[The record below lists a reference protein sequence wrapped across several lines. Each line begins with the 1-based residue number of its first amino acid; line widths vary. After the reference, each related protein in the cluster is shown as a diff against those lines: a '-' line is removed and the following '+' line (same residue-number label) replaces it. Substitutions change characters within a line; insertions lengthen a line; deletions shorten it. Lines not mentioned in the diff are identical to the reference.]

1 MCVFQE
7 VKHIKRALVEKDT
20 RNWAGLLIGLYH
32 HLIFSVTHVLWY
44 SRNLKFRADEV
55 KAASEMGSHNR

>member
-7 VKHIKRALVEKDT
+7 VEHIKHVLVERGT

-32 HLIFSVTHVLWY
+32 HLIFRVNHVL
-44 SRNLKFRADEV
+44 
-55 KAASEMGSHNR
+55 